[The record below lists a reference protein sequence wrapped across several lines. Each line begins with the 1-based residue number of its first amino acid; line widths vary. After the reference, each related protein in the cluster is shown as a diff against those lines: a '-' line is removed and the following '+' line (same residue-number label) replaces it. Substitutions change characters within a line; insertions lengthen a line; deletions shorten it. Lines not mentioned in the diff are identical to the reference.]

1 MNIKHEKANFLHIIY
16 CLWTIIN
23 ISPLAFGFGFG
34 FFWRYI
40 YIYILYVWYFN
51 LPYLFIFFLDVII
64 FVHILVYL
72 VNYFY
77 VWNSAHFINI
87 DANFY
92 ILFWILFLNG
102 HFNILFLFFFI
113 CQ

>member
-1 MNIKHEKANFLHIIY
+1 MYGILIY
-16 CLWTIIN
+16 HTF
-23 ISPLAFGFGFG
+23 S
-34 FFWRYI
+34 
-40 YIYILYVWYFN
+40 
-51 LPYLFIFFLDVII
+51 FFLDVII

-102 HFNILFLFFFI
+102 HINILFLFYFYMAMRKNYFVLNAYNKLCI
-113 CQ
+113 KTVPTL